1 MSSPPHMQSFR
12 DLSPAGAPGMKR
24 SRFTYRHIQ
33 QLAASSTSCPL
44 RVIAHLD
51 LDCFYAQVEM
61 VRLGIPDDKPVA
73 VQQWQGLIA
82 VNYPARSFGIG
93 RHCNVSEAKKLCPDL
108 IHQHVATWREGDAK
122 WDYHPDAAANMATHK
137 VSLDPYRLES
147 RKILAI
153 IKEELPPHLQ
163 KVEKA
168 SIDEVFMDLSAQ
180 VHTILLERFPELA
193 NPPPYDDPTEML
205 PMPSI
210 TALDWQA
217 DALVDLPDEN
227 AELEDPDWDDV
238 AILIGSEI
246 VRKVRI
252 AIKDKLGYTCSAGVA
267 CNKLLSKLG
276 SAYRKPNQ
284 QTVLR
289 NRSIQHFLSDFKF
302 TKMRNLGGKL
312 GEQISQM
319 FHTDTVKDLLSASV
333 EQLKS
338 KLGDDTGVWVYNT
351 VRGIDTSEVNPRV
364 QIKSMLSA
372 KSFRPSITSFEQ
384 AVRWLRIFA
393 ADIFSRLVEEGVL
406 ENKRRPKTIN
416 LHHRHGTQTRSRQG
430 PIPQGRKLD
439 EESLLELARNLL
451 SQIVSEGQVWPCSN
465 LSLSVGGFEDGVTG
479 NMGIGAFLLKGEEAQ
494 ASKTGSGTA
503 TVDSE
508 TEIRPAEKRRR
519 LDNGGIERF
528 FAKRELSHG
537 ANPGLGSDDTAISGQ
552 SGQRL
557 GTLKE
562 EVMSGEP
569 AGSEGVGKGD
579 EVYNGK
585 SESEPGPIITLTCS
599 RCNAS
604 LDSPEELQSHQD
616 WHFAKELQEQERVS
630 QTFVNQPSASSS
642 RAGNQKSTSTTP
654 KRQGRPKKVER
665 GQSKLKFG

>member
-312 GEQISQM
+312 GEQISQIY
-319 FHTDTVKDLLSASV
+319 HTDTVKDLLSAPV

-494 ASKTGSGTA
+494 ASKMGSGTA

-508 TEIRPAEKRRR
+508 IEIRPAEKRRR

-537 ANPGLGSDDTAISGQ
+537 ANSGLGSDDTAISGQ

-579 EVYNGK
+579 EVYNGQ

-642 RAGNQKSTSTTP
+642 RAGNQISTRTTP